1 MKPSEGHMIVF
12 AKAPVPGRVK
22 TRLVQS
28 LGAQG
33 AVTLYERMIRHSL
46 AIAAKALPGSVSLWC
61 TPTVED
67 PFFKNCAT
75 EFKVALHLQCDGDL
89 GKRMAHA
96 FQETLKISSFAI
108 LIGTDCP
115 SLTLDDLKKAK
126 TILREGRDAVIGPA
140 EDGGYL
146 LMGLRRHAPELFTG
160 IPWGMGSV
168 LEETRHRLRVLGW
181 NWHELPKRWD
191 VDRPEDV
198 ERLRNEGFVQL
209 LSASPKV

>member
-1 MKPSEGHMIVF
+1 MIVF

-22 TRLVQS
+22 TRLVPS

-33 AVTLYERMIRHSL
+33 AAGLYERMTRHSL
-46 AIAAKALPGSVSLWC
+46 GIAVKASPGSVSLWC
-61 TPTVED
+61 TPTVEH
-67 PFFKNCAT
+67 PFFKNCVE
-75 EFKVALHLQCDGDL
+75 EFKVALHLQGDGDL

-115 SLTLDDLKKAK
+115 SLMLDDLRKAE
-126 TILREGRDAVIGPA
+126 TILREGRDAVIGPT

-146 LMGLRRHAPELFTG
+146 LMGLRHHAPELFTG
-160 IPWGMGSV
+160 ISWGMGSV

-181 NWHELPKRWD
+181 KWYELPRRWD

-198 ERLRNEGFVQL
+198 ERLRNEGLVEL